1 MNADAAPRLLIVDA
15 SGYVFRAFFALPPL
29 TRPDG
34 LPVNA
39 VFGFCNMLLKLMQEH
54 PGDDIVVVF
63 DTGKPS
69 FRNEVYTEYKANREA

>member
-1 MNADAAPRLLIVDA
+1 MNASAAPRLLIVDA

-39 VFGFCNMLLKLMQEH
+39 VFGFCKMLLKLMQEN
-54 PGDDIVVVF
+54 PDDDIVVVF
-63 DTGKPS
+63 DETDRLNAEDFLSNKD
-69 FRNEVYTEYKANREA
+69 